1 MWTIGSMAKHKTYLW
16 QELRGKRWWRIQTDD
31 PAIIRKLRKRNSA
44 SLCIWCINDKM
55 VVEGNSSNVLGNPI
69 NSLRWLLN
77 TLAKKQ
83 KNLPINSYVSTGT
96 CTPAIPIQKN
106 NKICADFGKLGKINF
121 KYY

>member
-55 VVEGNSSNVLGNPI
+55 VVFRTQYYSPDKAKISLQRLTGQKPKKDAENGVFYAETTPI
-69 NSLRWLLN
+69 L
-77 TLAKKQ
+77 TC
-83 KNLPINSYVSTGT
+83 KN
-96 CTPAIPIQKN
+96 
-106 NKICADFGKLGKINF
+106 KLETSKD
-121 KYY
+121 KETS

>member
-55 VVEGNSSNVLGNPI
+55 VVFRTQYYSPDKAKISLQRLTGQKPKKDAENEVFTAETTPI
-69 NSLRWLLN
+69 L
-77 TLAKKQ
+77 TC
-83 KNLPINSYVSTGT
+83 KNILETSKDKETS
-96 CTPAIPIQKN
+96 
-106 NKICADFGKLGKINF
+106 
-121 KYY
+121 